1 MNSILQ
7 PSIMVLIIIV
17 LVVYILTK
25 EVNLYLKRYIKAC
38 ETGCPPEKI
47 PMPEEIFK
55 AIGAEVKEKSE
66 NEDHTFSNYVIAYQG
81 GYFTFTLSKDSRWMD
96 IAYLGFERCKY
107 EYLNKVLMVV
117 NNLNY
122 QFGGWSCHL
131 SLSSDEK
138 DERPLN
144 INLAYRLVLNGNLNQ
159 ITDSLKQLLEQAF
172 FVARDFSAQLK
183 EKISKQEEVDDE
195 FFNSKT
201 FNHKISYIQRLKET
215 DHLDGLHEEFTDS
228 SVLSINRLIKYF
240 DNVDF
245 GCLRD
250 MRIING
256 SQVNEINDLDEI
268 QTFDIREYIRKQPDV
283 VSIKSLSFVIGFER
297 QELFINLT
305 KKNGATERSLF
316 YDVNIVC
323 SGCELNDYMDN
334 RFPSH
339 VRTLLEVRLT
349 DAEQDYWEAKYMID
363 EAMDKSKSG
372 QMNDLS
378 DEQRLVLAIVQPSLQ
393 LDLYWGKK
401 FYNKQCY
408 FQALYH
414 FNRVFENLR
423 KNCNSW
429 NDNVR
434 NLYDEIS
441 YYIGF
446 IYTDLKMY
454 DRAFYYLWPAQSN
467 GDINATY
474 EFVNCLCNMKDVGAK
489 GYISS
494 KAKEVTELMNKSEEE
509 VERLLP
515 LYNFLRRRYVYAL
528 IDRAELDEAEEMLNE
543 MIKEEQDLE
552 FANGELEYIK
562 AIKEN
567 AQGDFQKETDK

>member
-1 MNSILQ
+1 MNSILL
-7 PSIMVLIIIV
+7 PSIMALIIIV

-25 EVNLYLKRYIKAC
+25 EANLYFKRYIKAC
-38 ETGCPPEKI
+38 ETGYPPEKI

-55 AIGAEVKEKSE
+55 AIGAEIKEKSE

-81 GYFTFTLSKDSRWMD
+81 GYFTFTLSKNSRWMD

-195 FFNSKT
+195 FFNNKT
-201 FNHKISYIQRLKET
+201 FNNKIAYIQRLKEAG
-215 DHLDGLHEEFTDS
+215 HLDGQHEELDDAS
-228 SVLSINRLIKYF
+228 ALSVNRLVKYF
-240 DNVDF
+240 SKADL
-245 GCLRD
+245 GCLQS
-250 MRIING
+250 MRIIKGNH
-256 SQVNEINDLDEI
+256 VEEISEIHEI
-268 QTFDIREYIRKQPDV
+268 QSFDIQDYIRKQPDAA
-283 VSIKSLSFVIGFER
+283 SIQNLSFVIIFER
-297 QELFINLT
+297 QELFAHLT
-305 KKNGATERSLF
+305 KMNGSTEKSLF
-316 YDVNIVC
+316 FVVNIVC
-323 SGCELNDYMDN
+323 SDGELSGYMDN
-334 RFPSH
+334 RFPYH

-401 FYNKQCY
+401 YYNKQCY

-423 KNCNSW
+423 SQCKSW
-429 NDNVR
+429 DDEMR
-434 NLYDEIS
+434 ALYEEIC

-467 GDINATY
+467 GRISGTQ

-494 KAKEVTELMNKSEEE
+494 KAKEVTDLMNKDEEE
-509 VERLLP
+509 AEHLLP
-515 LYNFLRRRYVYAL
+515 LYNFLRRRYVYAM
-528 IDRAELDEAEEMLNE
+528 IDRDELDEAEEMLNE
-543 MIKEEQDLE
+543 MIKGEQDLE

-562 AIKEN
+562 AIREN
-567 AQGDFQKETDK
+567 RESENQ

>member
-1 MNSILQ
+1 MTV
-7 PSIMVLIIIV
+7 IMVLIVVIAAIIMSKKERKP
-17 LVVYILTK
+17 TSK
-25 EVNLYLKRYIKAC
+25 ESEVNGMYSTIH
-38 ETGCPPEKI
+38 TPD
-47 PMPEEIFK
+47 EIFK

-81 GYFTFTLSKDSRWMD
+81 GYFTFTLSKGSRWMD

-138 DERPLN
+138 EERPLS

-172 FVARDFSAQLK
+172 FVSRDFSAQLK

-228 SVLSINRLIKYF
+228 SVLSINRLITYF
-240 DNVDF
+240 NNADL

-250 MRIING
+250 MRIIKDN
-256 SQVNEINDLDEI
+256 QVDEINDLDEI
-268 QTFDIREYIRKQPDV
+268 QAFDIREYIRQQPDV
-283 VSIKSLSFVIGFER
+283 ASIKSISFVFGFER
-297 QELFINLT
+297 QELLINLT
-305 KKNGATERSLF
+305 KQNGSTESSLF
-316 YDVNIVC
+316 YNVNIVC
-323 SGCELNDYMDN
+323 SGSELNDYMDN

-339 VRTLLEVRLT
+339 VHTLLEVRLT

-378 DEQRLVLAIVQPSLQ
+378 DEQRLVLSIVQPSLQ

-401 FYNKQCY
+401 YYNKQCY

-509 VERLLP
+509 AERLLP

-528 IDRAELDEAEEMLNE
+528 IDREELDEAEEMLNE

-567 AQGDFQKETDK
+567 VQGDFQKETED